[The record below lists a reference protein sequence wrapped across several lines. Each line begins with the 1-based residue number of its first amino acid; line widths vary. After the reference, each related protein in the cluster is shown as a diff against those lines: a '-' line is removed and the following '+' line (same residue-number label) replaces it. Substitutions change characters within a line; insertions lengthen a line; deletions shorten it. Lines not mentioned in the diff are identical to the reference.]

1 MPARTFDFPNGPGA
15 APVDRR
21 FRRIFPNK
29 LVIRRRQ
36 ELAEERWK
44 VLSNKILAYIR
55 ARRFCICLWQHG
67 ARRRLAM
74 HVLIRRID
82 VSDVRLLAY
91 KEADI
96 LRLTPID
103 VQPNN
108 HLSIERR
115 SFDRFLM
122 SCFEKHDEKVF
133 GMIV

>member
-1 MPARTFDFPNGPGA
+1 MPRLILCIEPFAYHRFSNLLFD
-15 APVDRR
+15 
-21 FRRIFPNK
+21 
-29 LVIRRRQ
+29 LVRS
-36 ELAEERWK
+36 ER
-44 VLSNKILAYIR
+44 
-55 ARRFCICLWQHG
+55 
-67 ARRRLAM
+67 M

-82 VSDVRLLAY
+82 VSDVRLHAY

-96 LRLTPID
+96 LRLTPRD

-115 SFDRFLM
+115 SLHRFLT

>member
-1 MPARTFDFPNGPGA
+1 MPRLILCIEPFAYHRFSNLLFD
-15 APVDRR
+15 
-21 FRRIFPNK
+21 
-29 LVIRRRQ
+29 LVRS
-36 ELAEERWK
+36 ER
-44 VLSNKILAYIR
+44 
-55 ARRFCICLWQHG
+55 
-67 ARRRLAM
+67 M

-82 VSDVRLLAY
+82 VSDVRLHAY

-96 LRLTPID
+96 LRLTPRD